1 LHQDEKIISL
11 LLEHQGYLSGES
23 IARSLTCS
31 RAAIW
36 KWMGKLKRDGF
47 VIHAHP
53 RLGYRLLS
61 LPDTPFPSVVRS
73 GLQTSRFGQE
83 VYYYPQIDST
93 NSAARQLAEKSAQEG
108 TMVITDEQLRGR
120 GRLSRT
126 WVSPPKKDLLFTI
139 IFRPD
144 MKPIQVFRL
153 TLISSLAI
161 SRAIER
167 ETGLQPL
174 IKWPND
180 LYLENKKCC
189 GILTEFAG
197 EQDRVTYCLVG
208 IGINV
213 NSNPGEYPEIRDTA
227 TSLSQCLKKEVPR
240 MPILKA
246 ILEDIE
252 QNYQQL
258 REEGVGKLREE
269 WNNRSLILGKQVLV
283 SSDEAEEHGIAESMD
298 EDGFL
303 ILIDEKGEK
312 KKILSGDVSLRLT

>member
-11 LLEHQGYLSGES
+11 LIGHQGYLSGES
-23 IARSLTCS
+23 IARSLNCS

-36 KWMGKLKRDGF
+36 KWMGKLKKDGF
-47 VIHAHP
+47 AIHAHP

-61 LPDTPFPSVVRS
+61 LPDIPFPSVVRS
-73 GLQTSRFGQE
+73 GLKTSRFGQE
-83 VYYYPQIDST
+83 VYYYPRIDST

-108 TMVITDEQLRGR
+108 TMVIADEQLKGR
-120 GRLSRT
+120 GRLSRS
-126 WVSPPKKDLLFTI
+126 WISPPKKDLLFTL

-144 MKPIQVFRL
+144 MKPVQVFRL

-161 SRAIER
+161 SGAIER
-167 ETGLQPL
+167 ETGLKPL

-180 LYLENKKCC
+180 LYLDNKKLC
-189 GILTEFAG
+189 GILSEFAG
-197 EQDRVTYCLVG
+197 EQDRVSYCLIGVG
-208 IGINV
+208 ININ
-213 NSNPGEYPEIRDTA
+213 SDLSAYPEIRDSA

-240 MPILKA
+240 IPLLKG
-246 ILEDIE
+246 ILESIE

-269 WNNRSLILGKQVLV
+269 WSNRSFILGKKVVV
-283 SSDEAEEHGIAESMD
+283 SSGEVEEHGIAESID

-303 ILIDEKGEK
+303 ILIDEKGERK
-312 KKILSGDVSLRLT
+312 KVLSGDVSLRVT